1 MGNLAGKVAIVTGS
15 SRGIGRAIAERF
27 AAEGAAVAVNY
38 NRSVDEARAVVAG
51 IEQKGGKAIALQG
64 DASAVADIRRLF
76 RETIAKFGGV
86 DIVVNNAG
94 PTPDESGAGA
104 PKPVAEISEKE
115 FDAYINGFA
124 RGPFFV
130 MQEAARNL
138 KDGGRVINIS
148 SVISDLRPPFAA
160 PYAGAKSALEAFSD
174 SLAQELAPRRITVN
188 VIAPGGVETKML
200 RALPGEV
207 QGMLAQRTPLGIG
220 KPGDIAEVAAFLA
233 SEAGAWITAGKY
245 RVDGGIR

>member
-1 MGNLAGKVAIVTGS
+1 MGALAGKVAIVTGS

-27 AAEGAAVAVNY
+27 ATDGAAVVVNF
-38 NRSVDEARAVVAG
+38 NRSADEAREVVAR
-51 IEQKGGKAIALQG
+51 IEQNGGKAVAIQG
-64 DASAVADIRRLF
+64 DASTVADIRRLF
-76 RETIAKFGGV
+76 RETVAKFGGV

-94 PTPDESGAGA
+94 PSPDESGAGA
-104 PKPVAEISEKE
+104 PKPLAEITEKE

-138 KDGGRVINIS
+138 RDNGRVINIS
-148 SVISDLRPPFAA
+148 SVISELRPPCGA

-174 SLAQELAPRRITVN
+174 TLAQELAPRGITVN
-188 VIAPGGVETKML
+188 VIAPGAVETKLL
-200 RALPGEV
+200 RALPSEV
-207 QGMLAQRTPLGIG
+207 QGMVTQRTPLGVG
-220 KPGDIAEVAAFLA
+220 RPSDIAGIAAFLA
-233 SEAGAWITAGKY
+233 SEGGAWITAAKY